1 MYTLYLVRDEHDA
14 EIPADAIVY
23 RTADALASWEKNLE
37 DNLTGT
43 FFINRDPA
51 LSPIDS
57 VIFNRLVSSI
67 CSQLAT
73 SKFNAI
79 VYLQMSNPKDYHKAR
94 YMANKLIECRNGEEK
109 VLREPKDTHVLGEM
123 GTPAAKWRENN
134 EPDPFLGI
142 YDVPRSEL
150 LMGNLTDDEMANELF
165 LYDHRGGLS
174 SMMYLKAGQDRIRW
188 LSRQLCK
195 AEAQLKEKETKVA
208 ELTDHV
214 DQLDKRIVEL
224 EAVAKATVSATATND
239 GHWASCRRGGTFYY
253 LTMPEPVNREVFDV
267 TIDAIR
273 RDIGGLSAE
282 VDALEVYQPHGAFY
296 SNDAETFGTV
306 YSIVGEN
313 ADAKLL
319 EDNWVA
325 IFGVPME
332 PDAIKVIESATW
344 QIAYY
349 LETGANTD
357 SRYLK
362 FMQFMKSQM

>member
-1 MYTLYLVRDEHDA
+1 MYTLYLIRDEHDA

-23 RTADALASWEKNLE
+23 RTTDALANWEKNLE

-43 FFINRDPA
+43 FFISRDPEMF
-51 LSPIDS
+51 PIDC

-67 CSQLAT
+67 CGRLAT
-73 SKFNAI
+73 SKFNVTI
-79 VYLQMSNPKDYHKAR
+79 YLQMSNPTEYNKAR

-109 VLREPKDTHVLGEM
+109 VLREPKDTHVLCEM
-123 GTPAAKWRENN
+123 GTPAAKWREND
-134 EPDPFLGI
+134 EPDPFMGV

-150 LMGNLTDDEMANELF
+150 LMGNLTDDEIANELF

-188 LSRQLCK
+188 LSRQLCN
-195 AEAQLKEKETKVA
+195 AEAQLKEKETKIA
-208 ELTDHV
+208 ELASLV
-214 DQLDKRIVEL
+214 DVLDKRVVEL
-224 EAVAKATVSATATND
+224 AVKETVATTSANE

-253 LTMPEPVNREVFDV
+253 LTMPDV
-267 TIDAIR
+267 TDYDTYTATVNLIR
-273 RDIGGLSAE
+273 RDIGGLSAP
-282 VDALEVYQPHGAFY
+282 VYRLEIYNNLGAFY

-313 ADAKLL
+313 AAKLL

-332 PDAIKVIESATW
+332 PDAIKVIETATW

>member
-1 MYTLYLVRDEHDA
+1 MYTLYLIRDEHDA

-23 RTADALASWEKNLE
+23 RTTDALAKWEKNLE

-43 FFINRDPA
+43 FFISRDSEM
-51 LSPIDS
+51 SPIDV

-73 SKFNAI
+73 FEFKVI
-79 VYLQMSNPKDYHKAR
+79 VYLQMSNPKEYHKAR

-109 VLREPKDTHVLGEM
+109 VLREPKDTHVLCEM
-123 GTPAAKWRENN
+123 GTPAAKWREND
-134 EPDPFLGI
+134 EPDPFLGV

-188 LSRQLCK
+188 LSRQLCN
-195 AEAQLKEKETKVA
+195 AEAQLKEKETKIT
-208 ELTDHV
+208 ELTDQV
-214 DQLDKRIVEL
+214 DLLDKRMVEL
-224 EAVAKATVSATATND
+224 EAVKETVATTSANE

-253 LTMPEPVNREVFDV
+253 LIMPDV
-267 TIDAIR
+267 TDYDTYTATVNLIR
-273 RDIGGLSAE
+273 RDIGGLSAP
-282 VDALEVYQPHGAFY
+282 VDRLEIYNNLGAFY
-296 SNDAETFGTV
+296 SNDAETFATV
-306 YSIVGEN
+306 YAIVGEN
-313 ADAKLL
+313 VSVKIL
-319 EDNWVA
+319 EDSWGA
-325 IFGVPME
+325 LFGVPM
-332 PDAIKVIESATW
+332 DSDFIKVIETATHP
-344 QIAYY
+344 IAYY